1 MNISLA
7 RTLRGVDWATARYSL
22 VPCKGDE
29 PPAVHSPLFSAHGV
43 VHAFLGRGGNGA
55 NFQHVKQV
63 HGTDIVAAG
72 ANTAALTAAEAR
84 PRADGV
90 FTMQRG
96 HSVAVKT
103 ADCVPILCCDRETRN
118 FALAVHAGRRGLL
131 AGIVARAVSCLAAQG
146 LSCRSALWAIGPA
159 IGAAAYEV
167 GPAEME
173 ALHGADAG
181 LSHEQAAI
189 CLSKGRDDR
198 WHLDLQLV
206 AVLQLLNC
214 GIAAA
219 QVSVVRICTYTAAQF
234 FYSFRFDKGHFG
246 SNWSYVALS

>member
-1 MNISLA
+1 MSISLA
-7 RTLRGVDWATARYSL
+7 RTLRGVDWATARDSL

-29 PPAVHSPLFSAHGV
+29 PSAARSPLFSAHGV
-43 VHAFLGRGGNGA
+43 VHAFLGRGGNGD

-72 ANTAALTAAEAR
+72 ASTAAPSDVAV
-84 PRADGV
+84 RADGL
-90 FTMQRG
+90 FTTQRG
-96 HSVAVKT
+96 CRVAVET

-118 FALAVHAGRRGLL
+118 FALALHAGRRGLL

-146 LSCRSALWAIGPA
+146 LSCRAALWAIGPA

-173 ALHGADAG
+173 ALHGADTG

-234 FYSFRFDKGHFG
+234 FYSFRFDKGHCG

>member
-1 MNISLA
+1 MSSSLA
-7 RTLRGVDWATARYSL
+7 STLRGVEWAVGRDSL
-22 VPCKGDE
+22 VPGKGDE
-29 PPAVHSPLFSAHGV
+29 PPAAYSPLFSAHSI
-43 VHAFLGRGGNGA
+43 VHAFLGRGGDA
-55 NFQHVKQV
+55 AKFPHVQQV
-63 HGTDIVAAG
+63 HGTNIVAAG
-72 ANTAALTAAEAR
+72 TGTAALTEMR
-84 PRADGV
+84 TRADGV

-96 HSVAVKT
+96 CRVAVKT
-103 ADCVPILCCDRETRN
+103 ADCVPVLCCDRETRH

-146 LSCRSALWAIGPA
+146 LSYRDALWALGPA

-167 GPAEME
+167 GPAEMA

-181 LSHEQAAI
+181 LSREQASL
-189 CLSKGRDDR
+189 CLSQGRDDR
-198 WHLDLQLV
+198 WQLDLQLV

-214 GIAAA
+214 GITAA
-219 QVSVVRICTYTAAQF
+219 QVSVVRICTYTAAEF